1 MTFIFYDTETTGL
14 STAFAQVLQFGAIK
28 TDDSLG
34 EVGRFEIRS
43 RLLPYVVPSPRAL
56 HVTGLTIDHLTDPAH
71 PSHYEMVS
79 EIHRTLG
86 QECPA
91 VFIGY
96 NSMRFDEELLR
107 QAFFQCL
114 YPPYLTNTGG
124 SRRADGIHLLRAAA
138 ALYPDRIVV
147 PLNAKGRPSFRLE
160 HLAPANGMNFVNAH
174 DAMADVEA
182 LIYLCRLVRDRC
194 PDLWARFLKFAS
206 KPAVEDFLRR
216 EEAFL
221 LLEFFATSTGKF
233 IATAIGSNNANV
245 AYCYDLDIDPDELR
259 GLSDDALAKR
269 LQTSPRP
276 IRKVQKNAAP
286 SLCPLSEAPPETLGD
301 LTADE
306 YVRRAIEL
314 RSDRAQVERLVAAMN
329 GLDDPYPPSPHVE
342 RQIYDGFWSNADAA
356 RLQAFH
362 RASWE
367 ERVVIA
373 DNLEDPRLTWLAR
386 RLVFVER
393 PHLLAP
399 EHHAA
404 IAGEKARRMMADMAD
419 SGGWTTLSQASAE
432 LQGLLAEL
440 GDDAAEAFVR
450 LGAFYEGRRAVAAGI
465 LHTEQGSSR

>member
-1 MTFIFYDTETTGL
+1 MSFVFYDTETTGL
-14 STAFAQVLQFGAIK
+14 DTAFSQVLQFGAIK
-28 TDDSLG
+28 TDDDLE

-56 HVTGLTIDHLTDPAH
+56 HVTGLTIDQLLDEAH
-71 PSHYEMVS
+71 PTHYEMVS

-107 QAFFQCL
+107 QAFYQCL

-138 ALYPDRIVV
+138 AIYPNSIVV

-160 HLAPANGMNFVNAH
+160 HLAPANGMNFLNAH

-182 LIYLCRLVRDRC
+182 LIFLCRLIKERC

-216 EEAFL
+216 EDAFL
-221 LLEFFATSTGKF
+221 LLEFFPTSTGKF

-245 AYCYDLDIDPDELR
+245 AYCYDLAIDPGTLG
-259 GLSDDALAKR
+259 GLSDEALAKR

-276 IRKVQKNAAP
+276 IRKVRKNAAP
-286 SLCPLSEAPPETLGD
+286 SLCPLGEAPPEVLGE
-301 LTADE
+301 LSPEE
-306 YVRRAIEL
+306 YGRRAREL
-314 RSDRAQVERLVAAMN
+314 RSDRPLVERLVAAMD
-329 GLDDPYPPSPHVE
+329 GLEEPFPPSPHVE
-342 RQIYDGFWSNADAA
+342 RQIYDGFWSNADAS

-367 ERVVIA
+367 ERVIIA
-373 DNLEDPRLTWLAR
+373 DNLEDPRLKWLAR

-404 IAGEKARRMMADMAD
+404 IAGEKARRMMADGSE
-419 SGGWTTLSQASAE
+419 SGGWTTLLQASAE

-440 GDDAAEAFVR
+440 DGDAAEAFVR
-450 LGAFYEGRRAVAAGI
+450 LGAYYEGQSRKSAGV
-465 LHTEQGSSR
+465 LTSLDR